1 MSYQLVL
8 PPELMHRLWKIK
20 ERTGVPILEQVRMA
34 VRAYL
39 DQVESMQDVGK
50 IFEASEVL

>member
-8 PPELMHRLWKIK
+8 PPELMHRLWQIK
-20 ERTGVPILEQVRMA
+20 ERTGVPIVEQVRMA

-39 DQVESMQDVGK
+39 DQVELMQDVGK
-50 IFEASEVL
+50 ILEVSEVV